1 MSKKNK
7 TLQWRNREIYADFC
21 AHLRNG
27 LPTMDAYAALSN
39 TYDLDADYLRAIIRD
54 QARKT

>member
-1 MSKKNK
+1 MSKRNK

-27 LPTMDAYAALSN
+27 LPTMDAYAICGQK
-39 TYDLDADYLRAIIRD
+39 YGIDPDYLRAIIRE
-54 QARKT
+54 QAKKR